1 MPKKS
6 RSAII
11 LEKEDNV
18 ATVTTNLKKGDTI
31 QVSIGDYAVSIVLAQ
46 NIPYGHKF
54 ALKDIKKGET
64 IVKYGEV
71 IGKATSNI
79 SKGEHTHIHN
89 VEGLRG
95 RGDKQ

>member
-6 RSAII
+6 ESAII

-31 QVSIGDYAVSIVLAQ
+31 QVSIGDYVITIVLAQ

-54 ALKDIKKGET
+54 ALKDIKKRET

-71 IGKATSNI
+71 IGRAMSNI
-79 SKGEHTHIHN
+79 SKGEHAHIHN
-89 VEGLRG
+89 IEGLRG